1 MNSCDKRGHIP
12 SPSDIGLCA
21 ICGNRIP
28 YQLPKF
34 YEIDRELQQRLA
46 AAEALVIDRW
56 TSEQQSSIDRIVQA
70 HIDDVNKRLAAAEAE
85 LDEVKRI
92 LSIGVGRD
100 EQTLA
105 FIIDK
110 QRTRIVELLEAAKE
124 VGCEH

>member
-1 MNSCDKRGHIP
+1 MTDYEREFCARCDHYRGYVCAEHRKP
-12 SPSDIGLCA
+12 S
-21 ICGNRIP
+21 
-28 YQLPKF
+28 
-34 YEIDRELQQRLA
+34 YESLTQ
-46 AAEALVIDRW
+46 
-56 TSEQQSSIDRIVQA
+56 
-70 HIDDVNKRLAAAEAE
+70 RLAAAEAE